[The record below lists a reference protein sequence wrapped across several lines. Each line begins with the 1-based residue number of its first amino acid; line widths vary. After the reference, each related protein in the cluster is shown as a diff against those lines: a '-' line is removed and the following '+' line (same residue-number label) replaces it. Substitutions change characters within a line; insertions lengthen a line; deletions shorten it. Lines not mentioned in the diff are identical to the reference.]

1 MQWYV
6 VTATMVIFL
15 ISIFAIQNSQQITLK
30 FLIWDLPAFPLV
42 LLILF
47 STATGVLLTILFNIT
62 KQLKMTLHIHELKSR
77 IKLLEKKLAEENNS
91 EEPVQKPTSESSNEK
106 LNDKHN

>member
-1 MQWYV
+1 MQWYMIFSTV
-6 VTATMVIFL
+6 VILL

-30 FLIWDLPAFPLV
+30 FLTWDLPSFPLV

-62 KQLKMTLHIHELKSR
+62 KQIKMTLRIHELESR

-91 EEPVQKPTSESSNEK
+91 KDPVQKPSPESSNG
-106 LNDKHN
+106 D